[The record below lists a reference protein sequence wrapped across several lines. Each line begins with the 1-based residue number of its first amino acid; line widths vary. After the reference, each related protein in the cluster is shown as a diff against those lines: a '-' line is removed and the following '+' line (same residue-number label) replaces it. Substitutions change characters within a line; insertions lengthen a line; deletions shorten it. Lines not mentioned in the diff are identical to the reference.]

1 MPLHLSTWTH
11 ARRRLGMAV
20 IATVGMSTS
29 MGRVWGPKG
38 VKEAKAALKKRD
50 DSRVSEVTSYTKFN
64 DRIGKYYDKGI
75 PAEEY
80 AKVQIFAMEYFQSQ
94 ANPKASFVKDKGSS
108 TLKRIEI
115 LGDEGWLDLWTA

>member
-1 MPLHLSTWTH
+1 MSC
-11 ARRRLGMAV
+11 RRHRTRFPWGTRLTACAA
-20 IATVGMSTS
+20 AT
-29 MGRVWGPKG
+29 
-38 VKEAKAALKKRD
+38 A
-50 DSRVSEVTSYTKFN
+50 
-64 DRIGKYYDKGI
+64 IYDKGI

-80 AKVQIFAMEYFQSQ
+80 AKVQIFAMEYSQSQ